1 VIEIKVGEY
10 RVSLGAGSII
20 YANNAI
26 IAQVL
31 VMPNLRV
38 GMILFDA
45 SGNLR
50 MKVLE
55 VQQEDPSANE
65 PTVLEFPIEI
75 GKDYDVDYV
84 SVSGQRLTKYD
95 KLLAIIKPF
104 RQGAI
109 ELASQLSMDIRD
121 QMGRVEYLG
130 GETFNEGLPY
140 LRCHLLARDGSAWLG
155 ALFGERRS
163 LKLRFTTRIEGEQY
177 GSWG

>member
-55 VQQEDPSANE
+55 VQQEDPSVNE

-95 KLLAIIKPF
+95 KLLATIKPF